1 MRKMYDY
8 YEDNFIF
15 YLKFRNRKYEKREN
29 IHFRYKRTF
38 ENR

>member
-1 MRKMYDY
+1 MMRKMYDY

-29 IHFRYKRTF
+29 VHFRHKHSI
-38 ENR
+38 